1 MNACEL
7 AQRYLPVVG
16 RFLLALIFVFS
27 GWGKIAGFEGTV
39 AYMASKGMPF
49 PQVLLPGAILI
60 ELGGGL
66 ALMLGWKA
74 RWAAL
79 AIFLFCIPTTLVFH
93 DFWALPP
100 EQAQN
105 QMIHF
110 LKNLALMGGML
121 YIVAFGPGALSLD
134 GLKRRR

>member
-1 MNACEL
+1 LSACEFG
-7 AQRYLPVVG
+7 QRYLPVIG

-27 GWGKIAGFEGTV
+27 GWGKIAGFAG
-39 AYMASKGMPF
+39 AASYMAAKGMPW

-79 AIFLFCIPTTLVFH
+79 AIFLFCIPTTLIFH

-100 EQAQN
+100 EQAQT
-105 QMIHF
+105 QMINF
-110 LKNLALMGGML
+110 LKNLALMGGLL
-121 YIVAFGPGALSLD
+121 YVVAFGPGALSVD
-134 GLKRRR
+134 GSRRRR

>member
-1 MNACEL
+1 L
-7 AQRYLPVVG
+7 
-16 RFLLALIFVFS
+16 S
-27 GWGKIAGFEGTV
+27 GWGKITGFEGTV
-39 AYMASKGMPF
+39 AYMASKGMPY
-49 PQVLLPGAILI
+49 PQLLLPGAILI

-79 AIFLFCIPTTLVFH
+79 AIFLFCIPTTLIFH
-93 DFWALPP
+93 NYWAVPP

-110 LKNLALMGGML
+110 LKNFAVMGGLL
-121 YIVAFGPGALSLD
+121 YVVAFGPGPFSL
-134 GLKRRR
+134 GGSRRRR

>member
-1 MNACEL
+1 MSACEFG
-7 AQRYLPVVG
+7 QRYLPVIG

-27 GWGKIAGFEGTV
+27 GWGKIAGFAG
-39 AYMASKGMPF
+39 AASYMAAKGMPW

-79 AIFLFCIPTTLVFH
+79 AIFLFCIPTTLIFH

-100 EQAQN
+100 EQAQT
-105 QMIHF
+105 QMINF
-110 LKNLALMGGML
+110 LKNLALMGGLL
-121 YIVAFGPGALSLD
+121 YVVAFGPGALSVD
-134 GLKRRR
+134 GSRRRR

>member
-1 MNACEL
+1 MNACEFG
-7 AQRYLPVVG
+7 QRYLPVIG

-27 GWGKIAGFEGTV
+27 GWGKIAGFAG
-39 AYMASKGMPF
+39 AASYMAAKGMPW

-79 AIFLFCIPTTLVFH
+79 AIFLFCIPTTLIFH

-100 EQAQN
+100 EQAQT
-105 QMIHF
+105 QMINF
-110 LKNLALMGGML
+110 LKNLALMGGLL
-121 YIVAFGPGALSLD
+121 YVVAFGPGALSVD
-134 GLKRRR
+134 GSRRRR

>member
-1 MNACEL
+1 LNACEL
-7 AQRYLPVVG
+7 AQRYFPVVG
-16 RFLLALIFVFS
+16 RFLLALIFVLS
-27 GWGKIAGFEGTV
+27 GWGKIAGFEGSV

-49 PQVLLPGAILI
+49 PQFLLPGAILI

-79 AIFLFCIPTTLVFH
+79 AIFLFCIPTTLIFH
-93 DFWALPP
+93 NYWAVPP

-110 LKNLALMGGML
+110 LKNLAVMGGLL
-121 YIVAFGPGALSLD
+121 YVVAFGPGPFSV
-134 GLKRRR
+134 GGSRRWR

>member
-1 MNACEL
+1 MNACEFG
-7 AQRYLPVVG
+7 QRNLPVLG

-27 GWGKIAGFEGTV
+27 GWGKIVGFAGTV
-39 AYMASKGMPF
+39 SYMASKGMPW

-79 AIFLFCIPTTLVFH
+79 ATFLFCIPTTLIFH
-93 DFWALPP
+93 KFWALPP
-100 EQAQN
+100 EQAQTQLIN
-105 QMIHF
+105 F
-110 LKNLALMGGML
+110 LKNLALMGGLL
-121 YIVAFGPGALSLD
+121 YVVAFGPGAFSVD
-134 GLKRRR
+134 GSRRRR

>member
-1 MNACEL
+1 LNACEFG
-7 AQRYLPVVG
+7 QRYLPVLG

-27 GWGKIAGFEGTV
+27 GWGKIVGFAGTV
-39 AYMASKGMPF
+39 SYMASKGMPW

-79 AIFLFCIPTTLVFH
+79 AMFLFCIPTTLIFH
-93 DFWALPP
+93 NFWALPP
-100 EQAQN
+100 EQAQT
-105 QMIHF
+105 QMINF
-110 LKNLALMGGML
+110 LKNLALMGGLL
-121 YIVAFGPGALSLD
+121 YVVAFGPGAFSVD
-134 GLKRRR
+134 GSRRRR

>member
-1 MNACEL
+1 M
-7 AQRYLPVVG
+7 PVIG

-27 GWGKIAGFEGTV
+27 GWGKIAGFAG
-39 AYMASKGMPF
+39 AASYMAAKGMPW

-79 AIFLFCIPTTLVFH
+79 AIFLFCIPTTLIFH

-100 EQAQN
+100 EQAQT
-105 QMIHF
+105 QMINF
-110 LKNLALMGGML
+110 LKNLALMGGLL
-121 YIVAFGPGALSLD
+121 YVVAFGPGALSVD
-134 GLKRRR
+134 GSRRRR

>member
-1 MNACEL
+1 LNACEFG
-7 AQRYLPVVG
+7 QRYLPVIG
-16 RFLLALIFVFS
+16 RYLIAAIFVFS
-27 GWGKIAGFEGTV
+27 GWGKIAGFAGTV
-39 AYMASKGMPF
+39 AYMTSKGMPM
-49 PQVLLPGAILI
+49 PQVLLPGAILV

-93 DFWALPP
+93 NFWALPP

-110 LKNLALMGGML
+110 LKNLALMGGLL
-121 YIVAFGPGALSLD
+121 YVVAFGPGAFSLD
-134 GLKRRR
+134 GLRRRG